1 MHPSGKNRR
10 KGPTLTYRQRQQA
23 RAAALSKRVAI
34 NNDVD
39 SMLRVIDHEAKRLS
53 KKHHR
58 SIAWFQH
65 QFFQGGRVVRQKRA
79 VSVFNA
85 AKQIEGFL
93 EGRNGSITD
102 EEKTSFQEIQT
113 KLYQMGGAEFAS
125 KLPHGMQVFL
135 RTQTQI
141 WHNQKHTAPRASIRA
156 VVQDGRLTLERVADE
171 LIALSAR
178 TDMETFL
185 FAVKGKPE
193 HSMPGFFAA
202 SEKGSCYVLHG
213 MKRHTADLIK
223 EFESYVLGD
232 VEGLILNHNRRLAKC
247 KSNIRRLIREGLV
260 AITGDP
266 KTNMQYERYEKLIVL
281 EKGVA
286 LTNWPPDV
294 PFGGV
299 SDIGSF
305 HHLRRLHTALT
316 LEDPNERCKWVTLS
330 SEELE
335 TRRAAFKKAEANVI
349 PKQRKRKTHVAAESD
364 TSSSSESDS
373 NTASNEENEGDR
385 RSKRHKTAHETD
397 KENDSPSTA
406 AKSKVGK
413 KKGGKGRGKG
423 KATGTGAKGQKKD
436 TNTAKAAPK
445 ESH

>member
-1 MHPSGKNRR
+1 MLVAGVAAGKNRR
-10 KGPTLTYRQRQQA
+10 KGPTLMYRQHQQA
-23 RAAALSKRVAI
+23 HATALSKHVAI
-34 NNDVD
+34 NNDVE

-53 KKHHR
+53 KNHHC

-65 QFFQGGRVVRQKRA
+65 QFFQ
-79 VSVFNA
+79 
-85 AKQIEGFL
+85 GFL

-102 EEKTSFQEIQT
+102 EEKEIQT
-113 KLYQMGGAEFAS
+113 KLHQMGGADFVS

-141 WHNQKHTAPRASIRA
+141 WHNQKHTAPCASIHT
-156 VVQDGRLTLERVADE
+156 VVQDGWLTLEQVADE
-171 LIALSAR
+171 LIALSAW

-202 SEKGSCYVLHG
+202 SEKGSRYVLHG

-223 EFESYVLGD
+223 EFKSYVLGN
-232 VEGLILNHNRRLAKC
+232 VEGLILNHNGRLAEC
-247 KSNIRRLIREGLV
+247 KSNIHHLIREGLV

-286 LTNWPPDV
+286 LTKWLHDV
-294 PFGGV
+294 PFSGV

-305 HHLRRLHTALT
+305 HHLHRLHTTLT
-316 LEDPNERCKWVTLS
+316 LEDPNEQCKWVTLS
-330 SEELE
+330 GEELE
-335 TRRAAFKKAEANVI
+335 TRRAAFEKAEAEVI
-349 PKQRKRKTHVAAESD
+349 PKQRKHKTHVATESD
-364 TSSSSESDS
+364 TSLSLESDS
-373 NTASNEENEGDR
+373 NTASNKENEGDR
-385 RSKRHKTAHETD
+385 RSKRRKIAHEAD

-406 AKSKVGK
+406 VKSKAGK
-413 KKGGKGRGKG
+413 KKGGKG
-423 KATGTGAKGQKKD
+423 KATSTGAKGQKKD
-436 TNTAKAAPK
+436 TNTAKAALTK
-445 ESH
+445 KATNNHLLASQVQVNEN